1 MWVWPGNEWFATG
14 SGDRTIK
21 VRGVWCGCGLVTS
34 GLPLVQGTKVRGC
47 GVGGAWE

>member
-21 VRGVWCGCGLVTS
+21 VRGVWCGWSLGMS
-34 GLPLVQGTKVRGC
+34 GLPLVQGIGPLR
-47 GVGGAWE
+47 